1 MDRKQVIVVIDGQG
15 GRIGKLIVE
24 ELKRKIPKAEVIAV
38 GTNSTATAA
47 MLKGGADDGA
57 TGENSVVV
65 ASRRA
70 DFIIGPVGILAADSM
85 IGEVTEKMAAAV
97 GRSAAKKV
105 LIPVNRC
112 QITVAGVTGK
122 SPAQFVPEAVEIVRR
137 AVNGEIN
144 DNETE

>member
-1 MDRKQVIVVIDGQG
+1 M
-15 GRIGKLIVE
+15 E
-24 ELKRKIPKAEVIAV
+24 EVKKKIPEAEVIAV

-57 TGENSVVV
+57 TGENSVIV

-70 DFIIGPVGILAADSM
+70 DFIIGPIGILAADSM

-97 GRSAAKKV
+97 GRSPAKKV

-112 QITVAGVTGK
+112 QIAIAGVESR
-122 SPAQFVPEAVEIVRR
+122 SPAQFVPEAVEVVRK
-137 AVNGEIN
+137 ALLKE
-144 DNETE
+144 

>member
-1 MDRKQVIVVIDGQG
+1 MNEKQVIVVVIDGQG

-24 ELKRKIPKAEVIAV
+24 EVKKKIPEAEVIAV

-57 TGENSVVV
+57 TGENSVIV

-70 DFIIGPVGILAADSM
+70 DFIIGPIGILAADSM

-97 GRSAAKKV
+97 GRSPAKKV

-112 QITVAGVTGK
+112 QIAIAGVESR
-122 SPAQFVPEAVEIVRR
+122 SPAQFVPEAVEVVRK
-137 AVNGEIN
+137 ALLKE
-144 DNETE
+144 

>member
-1 MDRKQVIVVIDGQG
+1 MERKQVIVVIDGQG

-24 ELKRKIPKAEVIAV
+24 EVKRKIPEAEVIAV

-57 TGENSVVV
+57 TGENSVIV

-70 DFIIGPVGILAADSM
+70 DFIIGPVGILAADAM

-97 GRSAAKKV
+97 GRSPAQKI

-112 QITVAGVTGK
+112 QIVIPGVEGRN
-122 SPAQFVPEAVEIVRR
+122 PAQFVPEAVEAVRK
-137 AVNGEIN
+137 ALCGK
-144 DNETE
+144 